1 MAFPTQPQGLVV
13 KWTTDDV
20 VRYLQDNGLDN
31 EIATVFRGRQL
42 FVLTS
47 SSIIR

>member
-13 KWTTDDV
+13 KWTADDV

-31 EIATVFRGRQL
+31 EIVMAFRSKQL

-47 SSIIR
+47 LSII